1 MNSEDFQ
8 LEHIGCVCAR
18 VGRGGY
24 RWGKFDIQSLA
35 GPQEEYDDTIV
46 NKGHKW
52 EVRLPFTERRT

>member
-1 MNSEDFQ
+1 MYV
-8 LEHIGCVCAR
+8 H

-24 RWGKFDIQSLA
+24 HWEKFDIQSLA

-52 EVRLPFTERRT
+52 EVRLLFTERRI